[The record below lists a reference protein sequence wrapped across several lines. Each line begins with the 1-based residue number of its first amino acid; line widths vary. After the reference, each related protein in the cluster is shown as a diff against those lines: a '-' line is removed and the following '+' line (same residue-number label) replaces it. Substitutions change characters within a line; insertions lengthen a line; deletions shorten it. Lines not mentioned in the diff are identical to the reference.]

1 MKTLKVRPG
10 DCLTSI
16 AFENGFFWQ
25 TLWDHPENK
34 ALREERGN
42 PFTLIPGV
50 DSVVVPDVRTR
61 DEACATAKVHTF
73 RRRGV
78 PAKLKLRLLDHEG
91 KARAGES
98 YFLEVDG
105 ELVLEDKKADG
116 DGKIETFIPNNARKA
131 RLFLRGGEEIIE
143 IDLGY
148 LQPSSAV
155 RGAQAR
161 LANVGFYRG
170 EIDGERS
177 PAFLRALE
185 RFRGARELDAGL
197 SEEALFAELLTDHAG

>member
-1 MKTLKVRPG
+1 MKTHQVKPG
-10 DCLTSI
+10 DCFTSI

-25 TLWDHPENK
+25 TLWDHPENE

-61 DEACATAKVHTF
+61 EEACATERVHTF

-78 PAKLKLRLLDHEG
+78 PAKLKLRLLDHDG
-91 KARAGES
+91 TPRAGAE

-105 ELVLEDKKADG
+105 ELRPNDKKADG
-116 DGKIETFIPNNARKA
+116 EGKIEEFIPNNARKA

-170 EIDGERS
+170 ALDGQRS
-177 PAFLRALE
+177 PAFTDALE
-185 RFRGARELDAGL
+185 RFRAWRELDAAL
-197 SEEALFAELLTDHAG
+197 TEEQLFLELEQAHEG